1 MMSVCITPCA
11 IFASHRAFTRPDR
24 QAYPWDGDATFVNL
38 FNVWSAGHPYSVTT
52 ETQGARFDYFELELD
67 GFKERASNAAAA
79 QAASVAELKHDQQKV
94 RQITCTTAKR
104 RPRSPARLPAHCP
117 APPDWP
123 HIPSGARRAAD
134 A

>member
-24 QAYPWDGDATFVNL
+24 QAYPWDGGVTLINQL
-38 FNVWSAGHPYSVTT
+38 NVWSGGHANSLAT